1 MDRLQCLEIFAEVAR
16 RGSFTAAAQHFAM
29 SKSTVTKHVAWLEN
43 SLGVRLLIRT
53 TKDVALTDA
62 GNRLLQGSAALL
74 DRYDQ
79 ITGDVRSSVLVPR
92 GVVRVGIPPSFG
104 ARHLLPVV
112 VRFMA
117 RHPDIEVELD
127 LDDTRGSLISERF
140 DATIRIAPKL
150 DDASHIAQALMKAPQ
165 ALVASP
171 QYLQRAG
178 TPASLQDLARHNC
191 LVNTQKTPTS
201 IWRFSNAGREFPV
214 RVQGTLRSNYGNLL
228 QHACLDGQGLS
239 VHPYYMVQDD
249 LAAGRLVQVL
259 PDMSPPCLD
268 IYVIYPAR
276 DNMPTRL
283 RVFLEFLREWAQAPP
298 SWSAATS
305 MADAACAA
313 ARAPASDQSSGSKI
327 SSVTSPGAPTPA

>member
-1 MDRLQCLEIFAEVAR
+1 MDRLQCLEVFAEVAR

-62 GNRLLQGSAALL
+62 GTRLLQGSAALL
-74 DRYDQ
+74 DRYDE
-79 ITGDVRSSVLVPR
+79 ITGDVRSSVLAPR

-104 ARHLLPVV
+104 TRHLLPVV

-140 DATIRIAPKL
+140 DATIRIAPRL
-150 DDASHIAQALMKAPQ
+150 DDASHIAQALLKAPQ
-165 ALVASP
+165 ALVAAP

-178 TPASLQDLARHNC
+178 TPTCLQDLTRHSC
-191 LVNTQKTPTS
+191 LVNTQKSPTS
-201 IWRFSNAGREFPV
+201 IWRFSNGGREFPV
-214 RVQGTLRSNYGNLL
+214 RVQGTLRSNYGELL
-228 QHACLDGQGLS
+228 QHACLSGQGLS
-239 VHPYYMVQDD
+239 MHPYYMVQDD
-249 LAAGRLVQVL
+249 LTSGRLVQVL
-259 PDMSPPCLD
+259 PEMTAPCLD

-283 RVFLEFLREWAQAPP
+283 RVFLDFLREWAQAPP
-298 SWSAATS
+298 SWSASTC
-305 MADAACAA
+305 MADAPGA
-313 ARAPASDQSSGSKI
+313 ARTTVSHLNLCEKSS
-327 SSVTSPGAPTPA
+327 